1 MVPLRKSRV
10 LDKLRK
16 GKIACSFK
24 TNLAD
29 IRTVQIA
36 AMSGFDCV
44 WTCLEHVPNNMETIE
59 CQVLAAKAYDVDCV
73 VRVGRGSYSDY
84 IRPFEMDAA
93 GIMVPHVM
101 GKKDALEV
109 VKTTKFQPVGRRPLD
124 GGNAD
129 GAFCLVPTKEYIEHS
144 LKEKFVIIQIE
155 DPEAIEELDDICS
168 VEGID
173 MIFFGPGDY
182 SNTLGLPGQ
191 LTAPPVVEAWKKVA
205 ESARKHGKFP
215 GTVANVNTL
224 DMVVDMGYQF
234 INMGS
239 DVGAIGSFAGKMYDC
254 LSKYL

>member
-1 MVPLRKSRV
+1 MVTLRKSRV

-16 GKIACSFK
+16 GKIACCFK

-29 IRTVQIA
+29 VRTVQIA
-36 AMSGFDCV
+36 ALSGFDCI

-59 CQVLAAKAYDVDCV
+59 HQVLAAKAYDVDCV
-73 VRVGRGSYSDY
+73 VRIGRGSYSDY
-84 IRPFEMDAA
+84 VRPFEMDAA

-101 GKKDALEV
+101 SKQDALEV
-109 VKTTKFQPVGRRPLD
+109 VQTTKFQPVGRRPLD

-129 GAFCLVPTKEYIEHS
+129 GAFCMVPTKEYIEHS

-155 DPEAIEELDDICS
+155 DPEPMEEIEEICS

-173 MIFFGPGDY
+173 MIFFGPGDF
-182 SNTLGLPGQ
+182 SNTLGIPGQ
-191 LTAPPVVEAWKKVA
+191 LTAPSVVDAWRKVA
-205 ESARKHGKFP
+205 QIARKYGKFT
-215 GTVANVNTL
+215 GTVANESIL

-239 DVGAIGSFAGKMYDC
+239 DVGAISSFTGKMYNNI
-254 LSKYL
+254 LKYL